1 MRQKLLRTGM
11 GFFLCFGLITAVNVI
26 VLPFARACH
35 GYALSPMLLTLAA
48 FLALAA
54 GIFVRLERVEE
65 ARLRRGLRWAEPAFL
80 AVLLI
85 VQIGLAYWMEYTP
98 AGDNFMLYN
107 GSMMLAQDGCFDANP
122 DFGLYLARFSNQWG
136 FVLILTAIRKMLVLV
151 GIEDFF
157 MPLAVIQAL
166 LYTAGTRA
174 AACTADM
181 LGGTRARARTLVLM
195 ACCLPLY
202 LAAGV
207 LYTDTFSAPF
217 VVLTLYFALRTV
229 RAQKGAQ
236 QLGLAALTGLL
247 ALIGGQI
254 KMTVFIVLIAAVI
267 VFALSLRP
275 GRAAL
280 CALLSA
286 GIALGGTAAVHEYM
300 LGEVID
306 PDVYAQQNTPAIH
319 WVMMSIPTSDNPY
332 GGFSGDYSITWGMM
346 DEGAS
351 HEEVMSSIYTRMRD
365 RIYTLRYPNRLLLA
379 MLRKNAAAMGD
390 GTFGM
395 TEMLDDDPVRP
406 NAVSTVVLAAGEHF
420 PLYSAI
426 CTGFFMGDLVL
437 ALLACL
443 RAIRRRETGG
453 AMAYIAMFGM
463 MLFLMLWEAR
473 SRYLFCFVPVLL
485 VLAGLCPPSRR
496 GAAGGQ
502 TDPRRCEEKDFGV

>member
-1 MRQKLLRTGM
+1 MRDKLLRTGM

-26 VLPFARACH
+26 LLPFARACH

-48 FLALAA
+48 FLALTA
-54 GIFVRLERVEE
+54 GIFVRLERMDE
-65 ARLRRGLRWAEPAFL
+65 ARLRRGLRCAEPAFL
-80 AVLLI
+80 AALFL
-85 VQIGLAYWMEYTP
+85 VQVVLAYWMEYTP

-107 GSMMLAQDGCFDANP
+107 GSMMLARDGCFDANP

-136 FVLILTAIRKMLVLV
+136 FVLILTAIRKMLLLV

-166 LYTAGTRA
+166 LYTVGTRA
-174 AACTADM
+174 AACAADM
-181 LGGTRARARTLVLM
+181 LGGTRARARTLLLT

-217 VVLTLYFALRTV
+217 VILTLFFALKTV
-229 RAQKGAQ
+229 RAQRGAR

-286 GIALGGTAAVHEYM
+286 GIALGGTAAVHAYM
-300 LGEVID
+300 LEEVID
-306 PDVYAQQNTPAIH
+306 PEVYAQQNTPAIH

-332 GGFSGDYSITWGMM
+332 GGFSGDYSIT
-346 DEGAS
+346 
-351 HEEVMSSIYTRMRD
+351 
-365 RIYTLRYPNRLLLA
+365 
-379 MLRKNAAAMGD
+379 
-390 GTFGM
+390 
-395 TEMLDDDPVRP
+395 
-406 NAVSTVVLAAGEHF
+406 
-420 PLYSAI
+420 
-426 CTGFFMGDLVL
+426 
-437 ALLACL
+437 
-443 RAIRRRETGG
+443 
-453 AMAYIAMFGM
+453 
-463 MLFLMLWEAR
+463 
-473 SRYLFCFVPVLL
+473 
-485 VLAGLCPPSRR
+485 
-496 GAAGGQ
+496 
-502 TDPRRCEEKDFGV
+502 

>member
-1 MRQKLLRTGM
+1 MRDKLLRTGM

-26 VLPFARACH
+26 LLPFARACH

-48 FLALAA
+48 FLALTA
-54 GIFVRLERVEE
+54 GIFVRLERMDE
-65 ARLRRGLRWAEPAFL
+65 ARLRRGLRCAEPAFL
-80 AVLLI
+80 AALFL
-85 VQIGLAYWMEYTP
+85 VQVVLAYWMEYTP

-107 GSMMLAQDGCFDANP
+107 GSMMLARDGCFDANP

-136 FVLILTAIRKMLVLV
+136 FVLILTAIRKALVFA
-151 GIEDFF
+151 GIEGFF

-166 LYTAGTRA
+166 LYTVGTRA

-181 LGGTRARARTLVLM
+181 LGGTRARARTLLLT

-202 LAAGV
+202 LVAGV

-217 VVLTLYFALRTV
+217 VILTLFFALKTV
-229 RAQKGAQ
+229 RAQRGAR

-286 GIALGGTAAVHEYM
+286 GIALGGTAAVHAYM
-300 LGEVID
+300 LEEVID
-306 PDVYAQQNTPAIH
+306 PEVYAQQNTPAIH

-351 HEEVMSSIYTRMRD
+351 HEEVMSSIYTRMKD

-406 NAVSTVVLAAGEHF
+406 NALSNVVLAAGERF
-420 PLYSAI
+420 PLYSAV
-426 CTGFFMGDLVL
+426 CTGIYMGDLVL

-443 RAIRRRETGG
+443 RGIRRRETGG

-485 VLAGLCPPSRR
+485 LLAGLCPPACP
-496 GAAGGQ
+496 GAGGGH
-502 TDPRRCEEKDFGV
+502 TDSRHCGKKDFGV